1 MTARPAAHPA
11 RTAEPLPGTVTVV
24 TLLPPLSPPS
34 SAPES
39 PLLDEPPLGGAVVRG
54 GSEVAVPVQASLN
67 LSQNVAKVEAAEKI
81 VPDSS
86 AVSAQLLQVF
96 A

>member
-1 MTARPAAHPA
+1 
-11 RTAEPLPGTVTVV
+11 
-24 TLLPPLSPPS
+24 
-34 SAPES
+34 
-39 PLLDEPPLGGAVVRG
+39 LLDEPPLGGAVVRG

-67 LSQNVAKVEAAEKI
+67 LSQNVAKVEAAVLVSISNHNLHCLEDLPEKI